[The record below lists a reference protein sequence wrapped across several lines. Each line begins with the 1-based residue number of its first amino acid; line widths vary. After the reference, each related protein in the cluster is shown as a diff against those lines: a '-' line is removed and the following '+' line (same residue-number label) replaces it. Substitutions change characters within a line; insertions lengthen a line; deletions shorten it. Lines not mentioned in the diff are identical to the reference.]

1 MNAVENFFDME
12 TMRLYIVNALALSVS
27 LTNLHTIVSIL
38 LMGASFVYTMLKVL
52 QMIEAKGKD
61 YKVAKR
67 AKRIKKASKKK

>member
-67 AKRIKKASKKK
+67 AKISIR

>member
-1 MNAVENFFDME
+1 MNKIETFFDME
-12 TMRLYIVNALALSVS
+12 TLRIYVVNFLALSVS
-27 LTNLHTIVSIL
+27 LTNIHTIVSIL

-67 AKRIKKASKKK
+67 AKRVKKARKK